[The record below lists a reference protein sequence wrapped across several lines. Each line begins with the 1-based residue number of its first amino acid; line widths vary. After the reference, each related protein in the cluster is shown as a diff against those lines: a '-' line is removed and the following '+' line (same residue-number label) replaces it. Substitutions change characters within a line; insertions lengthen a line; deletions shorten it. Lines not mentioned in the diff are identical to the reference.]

1 MSEEL
6 QNLLDKF
13 HEVGVKKTEAECAE
27 LVAAAR
33 KEAQAIRD
41 QAKADAAA
49 AVKAAEEQ
57 AAALEARAESA
68 IRQAARDIILE
79 LQGELTRRITR
90 AVSGAADQALSPEF
104 MASLIREL
112 AAKFAADPN
121 ASVSILTTVKDAPAL
136 EKALQ
141 GALLNSFR
149 TAPEGAR
156 RSRNQGRLRSQLQGR
171 AGLFRLHRRSGDRAG
186 GGFHRPA
193 AREAA

>member
-6 QNLLDKF
+6 QSLLDKF

-41 QAKADAAA
+41 QARADADAT
-49 AVKAAEEQ
+49 VKAAEEQ

-104 MASLIREL
+104 MA
-112 AAKFAADPN
+112 
-121 ASVSILTTVKDAPAL
+121 
-136 EKALQ
+136 
-141 GALLNSFR
+141 NSPRSSPPTRMRRFR
-149 TAPEGAR
+149 
-156 RSRNQGRLRSQLQGR
+156 S
-171 AGLFRLHRRSGDRAG
+171 
-186 GGFHRPA
+186 
-193 AREAA
+193 